1 MLGVA
6 LFSKLSEIFFKPKPV
21 QETKKLEDVKLPGWL
36 SIFNENMVATT
47 ILMTLFFGIILS
59 ILGKPYLVEKEFL
72 KESDNFFFYI
82 LTTAM
87 QSPFTSP
94 FCNWGYAPSSP
105 N

>member
-59 ILGKPYLVEKEFL
+59 ILGKPYLVEKGF
-72 KESDNFFFYI
+72 DQ
-82 LTTAM
+82 LTTFVLQDSLNNLGARM
-87 QSPFTSP
+87 Q
-94 FCNWGYAPSSP
+94 
-105 N
+105 